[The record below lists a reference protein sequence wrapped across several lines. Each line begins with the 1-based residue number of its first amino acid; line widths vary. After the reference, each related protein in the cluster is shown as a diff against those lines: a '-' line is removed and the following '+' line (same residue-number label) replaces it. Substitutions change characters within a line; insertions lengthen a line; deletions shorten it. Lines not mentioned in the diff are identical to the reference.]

1 MTLPENCEPWL
12 LATRL
17 SWRGVGM
24 PDVQDWREVVV
35 QSEETQALVLE
46 CRGGC
51 DDGFFIIKGV
61 YDHCSYSNIAIEPCL
76 YGEVLINDKVINDSV
91 RILSRMCEY
100 VFIA

>member
-1 MTLPENCEPWL
+1 MTLPENCDPWL
-12 LATRL
+12 LATSL
-17 SWRGVGM
+17 SWRGIGM

-35 QSEETQALVLE
+35 KFEETQALVLE

-51 DDGFFIIKGV
+51 DDGFFRIKGV
-61 YDHCSYSNIAIEPCL
+61 YAPHSYYNRAILSWL
-76 YGEVLINDKVINDSV
+76 YGEVFINYSV

>member
-1 MTLPENCEPWL
+1 MRLSENCEPWL

-17 SWRGVGM
+17 SWRGGF
-24 PDVQDWREVVV
+24 
-35 QSEETQALVLE
+35 
-46 CRGGC
+46 

-61 YDHCSYSNIAIEPCL
+61 YDLHSYSNIAIVSCL

>member
-1 MTLPENCEPWL
+1 
-12 LATRL
+12 
-17 SWRGVGM
+17 M

-35 QSEETQALVLE
+35 KFEEIQALVLE

-51 DDGFFIIKGV
+51 RDDGFLGIKGV
-61 YDHCSYSNIAIEPCL
+61 YAPHSYCNIAILSWL
-76 YGEVLINDKVINDSV
+76 YGEVFINYSV